1 MQYFERK
8 AVLVNESVVTPD
20 ANKSRIAE
28 IFIRE
33 RSRLLSFV
41 RRQVHE
47 LSSADAEDIVSEV
60 TYSLLRRADV
70 VEQVENLTAYVYR
83 SLANRVIDRHR
94 KEMPTV
100 PIDSDGEPTNT
111 TSDLQDERP
120 RPDRRLEHSELR
132 RRLQEAIGQLTPRE
146 RAVWTATEIDGRSY
160 RDLAEE
166 WDEPIG
172 TLLSLKSRA
181 TARLRTLLS
190 DYKSNR
196 RS

>member
-33 RSRLLSFV
+33 RSRLLCFV

-47 LSSADAEDIVSEV
+47 LSSADAEDILSEV